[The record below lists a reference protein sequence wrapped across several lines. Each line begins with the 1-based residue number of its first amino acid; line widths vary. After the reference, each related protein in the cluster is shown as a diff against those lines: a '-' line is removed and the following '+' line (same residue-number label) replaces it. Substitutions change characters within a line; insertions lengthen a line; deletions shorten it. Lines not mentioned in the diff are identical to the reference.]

1 MLLKYNMRLQTI
13 KYKNVI
19 LRVGDTF
26 RDDTIIR
33 SILRINGIIY
43 LVIVNGKNQESIQI
57 DEFITRYKDMF
68 NTKTNYLQV
77 SDNSCGCGC

>member
-1 MLLKYNMRLQTI
+1 MRLQTI
-13 KYKNVI
+13 KYKNLI

-33 SILRINGIIY
+33 SIIRINGFIY

-77 SDNSCGCGC
+77 SDNSCGCGCKNE